1 MHSFIVKSAN
11 FCAPLRAFIQILM
24 LNPNNSSLHCRLL
37 NIACD
42 VQDRPLRECI
52 QRIASQLV
60 HNQDHNYTDRVQV
73 VADIYRDAIRSEY
86 SSAQYK
92 HYFQRCLD
100 ECRGELSH
108 IEFFNLELP
117 F

>member
-1 MHSFIVKSAN
+1 
-11 FCAPLRAFIQILM
+11 M
-24 LNPNNSSLHCRLL
+24 LTPSNSTLHARLL
-37 NIACD
+37 YIACD

-52 QRIASQLV
+52 RRIADNLV
-60 HNQDHNYTDRVQV
+60 SHTDISYTDCVQV
-73 VADIYRDAIRSEY
+73 TADFFRDAIRSEY
-86 SSAQYK
+86 SSAQYQ

-108 IEFFNLELP
+108 IEFFNCELP

>member
-1 MHSFIVKSAN
+1 
-11 FCAPLRAFIQILM
+11 M
-24 LNPNNSSLHCRLL
+24 LTPSNSTLQARIL

-52 QRIASQLV
+52 QRISMNLCPDTHEVSYVDA
-60 HNQDHNYTDRVQV
+60 VQIT
-73 VADIYRDAIRSEY
+73 ADYFRDAIRSPY
-86 SSAQYK
+86 SSAKFQ

-108 IEFFNLELP
+108 IEFFSLELP

>member
-1 MHSFIVKSAN
+1 
-11 FCAPLRAFIQILM
+11 M
-24 LNPNNSSLHCRLL
+24 LNPSNSTLHARLL

-52 QRIASQLV
+52 QRIALNTIPDVNVVS
-60 HNQDHNYTDRVQV
+60 YTDAVQIT
-73 VADIYRDAIRSEY
+73 ADYFRDAIRSEY
-86 SSAQYK
+86 STAQYR
-92 HYFQRCLD
+92 HFFQRCLD

-108 IEFFNLELP
+108 QAFFSTELP

>member
-1 MHSFIVKSAN
+1 
-11 FCAPLRAFIQILM
+11 M
-24 LNPNNSSLHCRLL
+24 LTPHNSSLQARIL

-52 QRIASQLV
+52 QRISQNLC
-60 HNQDHNYTDRVQV
+60 TDMHEVSYVDAVQIT
-73 VADIYRDAIRSEY
+73 ADYFRDAIRSEY
-86 SSAQYK
+86 STAKYQ

-108 IEFFNLELP
+108 IEFFSLELP